1 VPINHAQLRAFHAV
15 ASEGSFTRAAR
26 ALNVTQPTLSAQVK
40 ALEDRY
46 GTRLF
51 DRQGRR
57 IALTGLGEALLDVT
71 RRLHAVEEEAEQVLV
86 AARGLRTGT
95 LRVGADAPYS
105 IVPSLG
111 VFSRRYPGIRL
122 MLSIGNS
129 NRVLIDLLEHRCDV
143 ALLADLGYDPRLHA
157 VPILQDRLLA
167 FVARQHPWVSRGS
180 VALSE
185 LVGER
190 IIMREPGSSTRR
202 LFETALGRRGIAL
215 RDVLEIGSREAVRE
229 AVAAGLG
236 VGIVAATELGHDDR
250 IAPIEIADARLD
262 TVEYLV
268 CLEERRNL
276 RIVKAFFETVQLA
289 GAGDPD
295 AAASASA
302 RPGSGD

>member
-1 VPINHAQLRAFHAV
+1 MSINHAQLRAFHAV
-15 ASEGSFTRAAR
+15 ASEGSFTRAAQL
-26 ALNVTQPTLSAQVK
+26 LNVTQPTLSAQVK
-40 ALEDRY
+40 ALEERY
-46 GTRLF
+46 GVRLF
-51 DRQGRR
+51 DRRGRR
-57 IALTGLGEALLDVT
+57 IGLTTIGEGLLAVT
-71 RRLHAVEEEAEQVLV
+71 RRVHAAEEEAEQLLA

-111 VFSRRYPGIRL
+111 AFNRRYPGINL
-122 MLSIGNS
+122 QLSIGNS
-129 NRVLIDLLEHRCDV
+129 NRVLADLLEHRCDV
-143 ALLADLGYDPRLHA
+143 ALLADVAYDPRLHA

-167 FVARQHPWVSRGS
+167 FAARSHAWADRGA

-190 IIMREPGSSTRR
+190 IILREPGSSTRR
-202 LFETALGRRGIAL
+202 LFETSLGRRGIAL

-236 VGIVAATELGHDDR
+236 IGIVAATELGHDDR

-268 CLEERRNL
+268 CLEDRRNL
-276 RIVKAFFETVQLA
+276 GIVRAFFEAVRTA
-289 GAGDPD
+289 GPQPNAVAP
-295 AAASASA
+295 
-302 RPGSGD
+302 

>member
-1 VPINHAQLRAFHAV
+1 VSINPAQLRAFHAV

-40 ALEDRY
+40 GLEERY
-46 GTRLF
+46 GVRLF
-51 DRQGRR
+51 DRRGRGV
-57 IALTGLGEALLDVT
+57 ALTGLGEALLAVT
-71 RRLHAVEEEAEQVLV
+71 RRLKAVEEEAEQMLA

-111 VFSRRYPGIRL
+111 AFSRRHPGIKL
-122 MLSIGNS
+122 QLSIGNS
-129 NRVLIDLLEHRCDV
+129 NKVLTDLLEHRCDV
-143 ALLADLGYDPRLHA
+143 ALLADVAYDPRLFA
-157 VPILQDRLLA
+157 TPILEDRLLA
-167 FVARQHPWVSRGS
+167 FVAGTHPWAARGT

-190 IIMREPGSSTRR
+190 IVLREPGSSTRR

-215 RDVLEIGSREAVRE
+215 REVMEIGSREAVRE

-236 VGIVAATELGHDDR
+236 VGIVAASELGHDDR
-250 IAPIEIADARLD
+250 IAPVEIADARLD

-276 RIVKAFFETVQLA
+276 RIVRAFFEAVRTVNPVSA
-289 GAGDPD
+289 G
-295 AAASASA
+295 A
-302 RPGSGD
+302 RPGSAD

>member
-1 VPINHAQLRAFHAV
+1 VTINPAQLRAFHAV
-15 ASEGSFTRAAR
+15 ASEGSFTRAAQ

-40 ALEDRY
+40 GLEERY
-46 GTRLF
+46 GVQLF
-51 DRQGRR
+51 DRRGRG
-57 IALTGLGEALLDVT
+57 IVLTGLGEDLLAVT
-71 RRLHAVEEEAEQVLV
+71 RRHKAVEEEAEQILA

-111 VFSRRYPGIRL
+111 AFSRRHPGIRL
-122 MLSIGNS
+122 QLSIGNS
-129 NRVLIDLLEHRCDV
+129 NKVLTDLLEHRCDV
-143 ALLADLGYDPRLHA
+143 ALLADVAYDPRLFA
-157 VPILQDRLLA
+157 TPILEDRLLA
-167 FVARQHPWVSRGS
+167 FVARTHPWAARGT

-190 IIMREPGSSTRR
+190 IVLREPGSSTRR
-202 LFETALGRRGIAL
+202 LFETALSRRGIAL
-215 RDVLEIGSREAVRE
+215 REVMEIGSREAVRE

-250 IAPIEIADARLD
+250 IAPVEIVDARLD

-276 RIVKAFFETVQLA
+276 RIVRAFF
-289 GAGDPD
+289 D
-295 AAASASA
+295 AVREVAPISDAA
-302 RPGSGD
+302 RPGSAD